1 MLPKLSQTC
10 MYRCTR
16 TTFLAQDFGTALFWD
31 TLHGNIHSITQTLY
45 TTRCS
50 LRRGQYL
57 NLFWKWRVTWSWPQI
72 GKSDQPD
79 ATRLKP
85 WGVRRVAWYGTHNG
99 PWHEDILWAW
109 SYLGCASNPTGCPL
123 AIACPNHLGLGHS
136 LIVITNLPRENWK

>member
-85 WGVRRVAWYGTHNG
+85 WGVRREACGVI
-99 PWHEDILWAW
+99 WHAQR
-109 SYLGCASNPTGCPL
+109 SVTRGYLVSMELLGVC
-123 AIACPNHLGLGHS
+123 IQPNRMPIGNCLSKSSG
-136 LIVITNLPRENWK
+136 VRTQFDCNYKFA